1 MIRRSEFVSKDKV
14 SEFFFSGS
22 AAGKDFI
29 SEAETLLGEYCAA
42 VESAGCG
49 EFCLI
54 LRFHL
59 SDITNQQPLLEEILK
74 KYPLKGYIS
83 IVGQPPHNARIALEA
98 WHFDRVVKN
107 YEFLFSGRSH
117 ASEKGSYD
125 QTYGEFEYLA
135 GMIGGDPMVGR
146 VLRTW
151 LYCRDVDN
159 NYAGLVSARN
169 DFFAA
174 HGVTEKTGFI
184 ASTGIEGCCADPSQL
199 VRMDAV
205 SCTPLEAGQI
215 QHLCAFDHL
224 SPTTLYGVSFER
236 GSKIIYGDR
245 AHYYISGT
253 ASIDNAGR
261 IMFERDVVNQTR
273 RMVENIEALLREGGA
288 ELSDIKSA
296 TLYLR
301 DLNDAADVTA
311 VLFEKLP
318 SSLPLVVL
326 RAPVCRPG
334 WLVEMECFAV
344 KAEENGFNV
353 LA

>member
-1 MIRRSEFVSKDKV
+1 LI
-14 SEFFFSGS
+14 
-22 AAGKDFI
+22 A
-29 SEAETLLGEYCAA
+29 AETG
-42 VESAGCG
+42 
-49 EFCLI
+49 LI
-54 LRFHL
+54 
-59 SDITNQQPLLEEILK
+59 SV
-74 KYPLKGYIS
+74 
-83 IVGQPPHNARIALEA
+83 VGQPPAGARIALEA
-98 WHFDRVVKN
+98 WHWCGAEISRQDEAVAAKLQN
-107 YEFLFSGRSH
+107 YTAYWFNTPFSGIAGSAAQTSGEFVRLQEFLNSRRCNV
-117 ASEKGSYD
+117 AD
-125 QTYGEFEYLA
+125 NT
-135 GMIGGDPMVGR
+135 V
-146 VLRTW
+146 RTW

-215 QHLCAFDHL
+215 QHLCALDHL

-326 RAPVCRPG
+326 RAPVCRSG

-344 KAEENGFNV
+344 KAEENGFKV
-353 LA
+353 LG

>member
-1 MIRRSEFVSKDKV
+1 MIRRSEFITEYNVN
-14 SEFFFSGS
+14 EFFFAGS
-22 AAGKDFI
+22 AAGKDFV
-29 SEAETLLGEYCAA
+29 SEAETLLGEYCTA
-42 VESAGCG
+42 VKNAGC
-49 EFCLI
+49 EKFCLI

-59 SDITNQQPLLEEILK
+59 SDVTNQQPLLEEILK
-74 KYPLKGYIS
+74 KYPLCGYIS

-98 WHFDRVVKN
+98 WHFDRAVKN
-107 YEFLFSGRSH
+107 YEFLFSGRSQ
-117 ASEKGSYD
+117 AVEKGSYG
-125 QTYGEFEYLA
+125 QTYGEFEHLFNA
-135 GMIGGDPMVGR
+135 VGRNPLVGR

-169 DFFAA
+169 DFFAE
-174 HGVTEKTGFI
+174 HGVTDKTGFI

-215 QHLCAFDHL
+215 QHLCALDHL

-245 AHYYISGT
+245 GHYYISGT

-301 DLNDAADVTA
+301 DLNDASDVTA

-318 SSLPLVVL
+318 SALPLVVL

-344 KAEENGFNV
+344 KAEQHSFKV